1 MDCSQGMVAIMADRE
16 KLYRSFGPKLLEAI
30 VIILKDE
37 INELRQKVGLQ
48 EKTNQ
53 QMISSVEDKL
63 KNIKDYNWMK
73 KN

>member
-1 MDCSQGMVAIMADRE
+1 MADRE